1 MIRSCGGGQA
11 GGLFAKS
18 FSSQLGKDTKK
29 VKSLKEPVKDAQSE
43 LKLITSVRNAES
55 NIKKGKP
62 STAEAKQIM
71 AAVDAVEEVLDL
83 EDMPEATIDRWEE
96 AQPHPTRLRRLLR
109 SRTTSQGARRSPFEF
124 VWATGSVAR

>member
-1 MIRSCGGGQA
+1 M
-11 GGLFAKS
+11 
-18 FSSQLGKDTKK
+18 SQKMS

-43 LKLITSVRNAES
+43 LKVITSVSKTLES

-96 AQPHPTRLRRLLR
+96 GSAPLDKIAQAFAL
-109 SRTTSQGARRSPFEF
+109 
-124 VWATGSVAR
+124 